1 MVEQSKF
8 RSGREERRRRL
19 SERPSPAQRK
29 APRNSLPLRRTAAVL
44 LPLVFL
50 LLAVLLAVG
59 SQETFEHDAQLT
71 RSEPHLSAPLV
82 EIQDCGRSC
91 TDYVLSTD
99 GGVLTLSSSHALY
112 DAELGDEIE
121 YVVDPEDPEWTVAV
135 GELADWEPDPAGDL
149 LLLIVSIGVA
159 LWMSAWFINKL
170 VPEDLKRLFNRSP
183 RPPSAES
190 SWGA

>member
-8 RSGREERRRRL
+8 RPGREERRRRL
-19 SERPSPAQRK
+19 SERPTPAQRK
-29 APRNSLPLRRTAAVL
+29 APRDSLPLRRAAAVL

-50 LLAVLLAVG
+50 LLAVFFFIG
-59 SQETFEHDAQLT
+59 SQESFEHAAQLT

-99 GGVLTLSSSHALY
+99 GGQLTLSNSNALY
-112 DAELGDEIE
+112 GAELGDEIE
-121 YVVDPEDPEWTVAV
+121 YVVDPEDPDWTVAV
-135 GELADWEPDPAGDL
+135 GEPADWEPDPSSDL
-149 LLLIVSIGVA
+149 LLLVISIGVA
-159 LWMSAWFINKL
+159 LWMSAWSIRKL
-170 VPEDLKRLFNRSP
+170 IPEDLKRLFNRSP
-183 RPPSAES
+183 SPPSAES